1 MRRLPTQSKT
11 IRAGGI
17 KRGGTLMKILVIHGP
32 NLNILGKR
40 DKSIYGEK
48 TLGEIDAL
56 LKEEAQALNVAV
68 VTFQSNHEGALID
81 FIQEQTDSAQGIIIN
96 PGALTHYGFSLLD
109 ALIDSKLPVIEV
121 HLSDIYHR
129 EEWRAK
135 SVIAPIAAERIIG
148 LGWKGY
154 ITALRVLASKPT
166 TEP

>member
-1 MRRLPTQSKT
+1 
-11 IRAGGI
+11 
-17 KRGGTLMKILVIHGP
+17 MKILVIHGP
-32 NLNILGKR
+32 NLNMLGKR
-40 DKSIYGEK
+40 EKSIYGEK

-56 LKEEAQALNVAV
+56 LKQEAQALNVEV

-81 FIQEQTDSAQGIIIN
+81 FIQEQADSARGIIIN

-135 SVIAPIAAERIIG
+135 SVIASIAEEQITG

-154 ITALRVLASKPT
+154 ITALQVLAGKLKKESPR
-166 TEP
+166 

>member
-1 MRRLPTQSKT
+1 
-11 IRAGGI
+11 
-17 KRGGTLMKILVIHGP
+17 MKILIIHGP

-40 DKSIYGEK
+40 DKAVYGEK
-48 TLGEIDAL
+48 TLDEIDAL
-56 LKEEAQALNVAV
+56 LKKEAQALNVDV

-81 FIQEQTDSAQGIIIN
+81 FIQEQTDSARGIIIN

-135 SVIAPIAAERIIG
+135 SVIAPIAEERIIG
-148 LGWKGY
+148 LGWRGY
-154 ITALRVLASKPT
+154 ITALQVLASKLSA
-166 TEP
+166 ED